1 MESTDQQVDHVGLA
15 VLGLLLLLVVI
26 NEEEMLMLEHMSG
39 GQRTGTVKKL

>member
-26 NEEEMLMLEHMSG
+26 NEEEMLEKI
-39 GQRTGTVKKL
+39 RVVDNVRVKKF